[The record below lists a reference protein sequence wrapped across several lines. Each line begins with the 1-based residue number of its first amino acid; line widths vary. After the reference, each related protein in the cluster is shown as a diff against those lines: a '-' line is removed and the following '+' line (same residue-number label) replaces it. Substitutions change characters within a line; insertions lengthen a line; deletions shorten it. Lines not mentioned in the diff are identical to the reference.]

1 MRLLIDENVAQAVA
15 DTFTRAGHDVLLAR
29 DVLAVSAPDQ
39 LVAISAAIAGRIIV
53 THDKD
58 FKRFANLLPPGFQ
71 TPGKMYGRIH
81 LSLREDLA
89 AGRVDELMLL
99 IESTYTYVTAN
110 RRRLQLRIT
119 ETRFDLID
127 NAPGP

>member
-1 MRLLIDENVAQAVA
+1 
-15 DTFTRAGHDVLLAR
+15 
-29 DVLAVSAPDQ
+29 
-39 LVAISAAIAGRIIV
+39 
-53 THDKD
+53 
-58 FKRFANLLPPGFQ
+58 
-71 TPGKMYGRIH
+71 
-81 LSLREDLA
+81 
-89 AGRVDELMLL
+89 VDELMVL